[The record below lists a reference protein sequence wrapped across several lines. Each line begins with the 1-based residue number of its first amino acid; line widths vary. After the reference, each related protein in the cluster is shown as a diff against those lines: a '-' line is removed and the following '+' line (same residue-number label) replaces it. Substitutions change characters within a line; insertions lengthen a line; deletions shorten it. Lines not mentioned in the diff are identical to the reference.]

1 MRRAPLVILALA
13 IASGQI
19 AAARADAQ
27 QPVPATRQAGNSSL
41 NFVDAPLS
49 DVIRSLSSLLGLTV
63 VLSDVPAKRITF
75 TTAAPIGRDDIGGVL
90 ESILESNGLT
100 LVRHG
105 AVALVMPAEKAPAAG
120 EVRSGSTMETPA
132 PIGLITQLVPLQS
145 TRADEAVAALKQ
157 IASPTARI
165 EAVARSNAVLVTD
178 WGRNV
183 ARYLDLLKRLD
194 EKPAGDLGLQTFV
207 VPLEFGVADDIAA
220 SLGQLFGVAVGGERT
235 ASLAGRGL
243 GRALEGY
250 RQREV
255 DAFQPRR
262 AAADATAAGAATP
275 SAAMARDSVARGA
288 LYGQTTIVAHAPTN
302 SLIVRTAPAN
312 FPLLRETVA
321 ALDVRPS
328 QVLFEVTVAEVVL
341 GAGTQF
347 GIDWAAVTGG
357 RTSVEVGRGNPDAF
371 DTSAVSDNF
380 ILRVI
385 SLNGTTVRAVLS
397 ALSTHSRVN
406 VLSTPQILAA
416 NNREARI
423 NVGSKVPFVASTR
436 LGNDI
441 AVDRSVQYQDVG
453 TTLTIIPTI
462 NHNDYVS
469 VQILQEVSTLTNQTI
484 AAALNAP
491 VISTRE
497 ASTRATLRDG
507 QTVVIGGLIGEGRER
522 TMSGIPFLMDIPLL
536 GGLFRRDVSSN
547 NRTELVMFVT
557 PHIVRS
563 DADADA
569 IRERATRRLHERDP
583 ELALPHAST
592 PP

>member
-1 MRRAPLVILALA
+1 MHRAPLAALALA
-13 IASGQI
+13 LASGLLP
-19 AAARADAQ
+19 APLVAQ
-27 QPVPATRQAGNSSL
+27 QPAPRAAGASSL
-41 NFVDAPLS
+41 NFVDTPLS

-63 VLSDVPAKRITF
+63 VLSDVPVKRITF
-75 TTAAPIGRDDIGGVL
+75 TTASPISRDDVGGVL
-90 ESILESNGLT
+90 ESILQSNGLV

-105 AVALVMPAEKAPAAG
+105 AIAQVMPAERAPAAG
-120 EVRSGSTMETPA
+120 EVRSGTTMESPP
-132 PIGLITQLVPLQS
+132 PIGLVTQLVPLQS
-145 TRADEAVAALKQ
+145 TRADEAVSALKQ

-183 ARYLDLLKRLD
+183 ARYLDLLRRLD

-207 VPLEFGVADDIAA
+207 VPLEFGVADEIAA
-220 SLGQLFGVAVGGERT
+220 SIGQLFGVAVGAERQP
-235 ASLAGRGL
+235 SLSERGL
-243 GRALEGY
+243 GRTLDAF
-250 RQREV
+250 RQRES
-255 DAFQPRR
+255 DTFLPRR
-262 AAADATAAGAATP
+262 AAADATGMATSAP
-275 SAAMARDSVARGA
+275 SAAVARDSVARGA
-288 LYGQTTIVAHAPTN
+288 LFGQTTIVAHAPTN
-302 SLIVRTAPAN
+302 SLVVRTAPAN
-312 FPLLRETVA
+312 FALLRETVA
-321 ALDVRPS
+321 ALDVRPA
-328 QVLFEVTVAEVVL
+328 QVLFEVTVAEVAL
-341 GAGTQF
+341 GAGTEF
-347 GIDWAAVTGG
+347 GIDWAALTGG
-357 RTSVEVGRGNPDAF
+357 RTSVDVGRGSPDAF
-371 DTSAVSDNF
+371 DVTTPRDDF

-397 ALSTHSRVN
+397 ALATHSRVN

-462 NHNDYVS
+462 NRNDYVS
-469 VQILQEVSTLTNQTI
+469 VQVLQEVSTLTNQTI

-522 TMSGIPFLMDIPLL
+522 TFSGVPFLMDIPLL
-536 GGLFRRDVSSN
+536 GGLFRRQVTSN

-569 IRERATRRLHERDP
+569 IRERSQRGLRQRAP
-583 ELALPHAST
+583 ELTLPGPPT

>member
-1 MRRAPLVILALA
+1 MRRASLIVLAFSLTTHLGASVLA
-13 IASGQI
+13 
-19 AAARADAQ
+19 AQ
-27 QPVPATRQAGNSSL
+27 ATATRPTGGSSL
-41 NFVDAPLS
+41 NFVDSPLP
-49 DVIRSLSSLLGLTV
+49 DVIRSLASLLGLTV

-75 TTAAPIGRDDIGGVL
+75 TTAAPIAREDIGGVL
-90 ESILESNGLT
+90 ESILESNGLV

-105 AVALVMPAEKAPAAG
+105 AVAQVMPAEKAPAAG
-120 EVRSGSTMETPA
+120 DVRSGTTMETPA
-132 PIGLITQLVPLQS
+132 PLGLVTQLVPLQS
-145 TRADEAVAALKQ
+145 TRADEAVLALKR

-165 EAVARSNAVLVTD
+165 EAVARSNAVLITD
-178 WGRNV
+178 RGRDI

-194 EKPAGDLGLQTFV
+194 EKPSGDLGLQTFV
-207 VPLEFGVADDIAA
+207 IPLDFGVADEIAA
-220 SLGQLFGVAVGGERT
+220 SLGQLFGVPVGADRPT
-235 ASLAGRGL
+235 SLNDRGL
-243 GRALEGY
+243 SRALDSY

-262 AAADATAAGAATP
+262 QASDAAMTAAAVSTP
-275 SAAMARDSVARGA
+275 TAMALARNSVARGA
-288 LYGQTTIVAHAPTN
+288 LFGQTTIVAHSPTN

-312 FPLLRETVA
+312 FSLLRETVA

-328 QVLFEVTVAEVVL
+328 QVLFEVTVAEVAL

-347 GIDWAAVTGG
+347 GIDWAAITGG
-357 RTSVEVGRGNPDAF
+357 KTSVTVGRGNPDAF
-371 DTSAVSDNF
+371 DTNGADNF
-380 ILRVI
+380 VLRVI

-397 ALSTHSRVN
+397 ALATNSRVN
-406 VLSTPQILAA
+406 VLSTPQVLAA

-462 NHNDYVS
+462 SRNDYVS
-469 VQILQEVSTLTNQTI
+469 VQILQEVSTLTTQTI
-484 AAALNAP
+484 TAALDAP

-497 ASTRATLRDG
+497 AATRATLRDG
-507 QTVVIGGLIGEGRER
+507 QTVVIGGLIGESRDR
-522 TMSGIPFLMDIPLL
+522 SFSGVPLLMDIPIL
-536 GGLFRRDVSSN
+536 GALFRRQVVSNS
-547 NRTELVMFVT
+547 RTELVMFVT

-569 IRERATRRLHERDP
+569 IRERTQRSLNERAP
-583 ELALPHAST
+583 ELLLPGRV
-592 PP
+592 PPA